1 MTLKYVII
9 GNGMAGLSAAKEI
22 RNLDKNGSITIIS
35 SEEYLTYY
43 RLKLSHYISKT
54 FEDKELLIYKEDW
67 YRKNNIE
74 VILEKIVENIDTD
87 KKQIKLDDGKIVTY
101 DKLLL
106 ANGSKPF
113 VPPITGKFKEGVFA
127 LRTLKDLKYIKN
139 YFEKCEDI
147 TVIGGGLL
155 GLEAAWAIKQ
165 LEKKVNVV
173 EFFPYLLPRQLDK
186 EMADIVSKKLS
197 DSGLKLYFDTAA
209 EEILGEV
216 KAEGLKFKD
225 GGQIKTDAILFSAG
239 IRPNID
245 LVRETSIEF
254 DKGVKVDSYLKT
266 NIEDVY
272 AAGDIAEV
280 NGIVL
285 GLWTAATEQG
295 KIAGANMTGENKE
308 YKIPEPF
315 TTLSIG
321 DISLFS
327 IGNVK
332 DYTEVLKHDEGEN
345 HFRLFVADNKLV
357 GGILLG
363 DISKMNSVKKAVN
376 GNMDISDL
384 IKEGLSCKEIIE
396 KL

>member
-165 LEKKVNVV
+165 LGKKVNVV

-295 KIAGANMTGENKE
+295 KIAGANMIGENKE

>member
-165 LEKKVNVV
+165 LGKKVNVV

>member
-74 VILEKIVENIDTD
+74 VILEKIVENIDTY

-165 LEKKVNVV
+165 LGKKVNVV